1 MIIYNKKQLSPYT
14 RSLLALH
21 LYWIDNGY
29 DRVKLNDVIKSV
41 GNQKDFYG
49 YVSLYQIVE
58 ITGKPINNDFELVE
72 LEKLTYFYLNRSFY
86 IEKNLSFLKY
96 CENIVE
102 VDFTGTELV
111 DIRDFKY
118 LKNLVKAKLNFN
130 RINSIEALTT
140 LTNIEELMLDNS
152 NVVSLEPLLNHKKIK
167 KIELNV
173 VDKEEDILNIISNQE
188 VISAQ
193 YLFENR
199 TALLGLSFPR
209 YLVKINLEKDMLFI
223 DMASDIINKYGFNHC
238 LEIPTEFIED
248 DDFIEA
254 YKSFFKAEL
263 DKRVKAILKTNY
275 EIIESEDYYTYD
287 VINFG
292 IEVRIRK
299 L

>member
-1 MIIYNKKQLSPYT
+1 MQLSPYT

-21 LYWIDNGY
+21 LYWVDNGY

-41 GNQKDFYG
+41 GTQVDFYG
-49 YVSLYQIVE
+49 FVRLYQIVE
-58 ITGKPINNDFELVE
+58 ITGKPINNNFELEE
-72 LEKLTYFYLNRSFY
+72 LEKLTYFYPNRAFH

-223 DMASDIINKYGFNHC
+223 DMASDIINKYGFNRC

-254 YKSFFKAEL
+254 YISFFKAEL

-275 EIIESEDYYTYD
+275 EIVESEDYYTYD

-292 IEVRIRK
+292 IEVKIRK

>member
-1 MIIYNKKQLSPYT
+1 MQLSPYT

-21 LYWIDNGY
+21 LYWVDNGY

-41 GNQKDFYG
+41 GTQVDFYG
-49 YVSLYQIVE
+49 FVRLYQIVE
-58 ITGKPINNDFELVE
+58 ITGKPINNNFELEE
-72 LEKLTYFYLNRSFY
+72 LEKLTYFYPNRAFH

-223 DMASDIINKYGFNHC
+223 DMASDIINKYGFNRC

-254 YKSFFKAEL
+254 YISFFKAEL

-275 EIIESEDYYTYD
+275 KIVESEDYYTYD

-292 IEVRIRK
+292 IEVKIRK